1 MTFKWILSRMYIIM
15 VGAGG
20 GGETGMHVICYRENI
35 PNFFNFDTILKEKW
49 QFVLQFGN
57 KFVILRLILKI
68 DYGTEYF

>member
-1 MTFKWILSRMYIIM
+1 MRYIIP
-15 VGAGG
+15 
-20 GGETGMHVICYRENI
+20 I
-35 PNFFNFDTILKEKW
+35 FFNFDTILKEKW

>member
-1 MTFKWILSRMYIIM
+1 MRYMRYI
-15 VGAGG
+15 
-20 GGETGMHVICYRENI
+20 I